1 MHENIVSAR
10 FLMSFLA
17 SSSRLLQEEEEEERG
32 GGGGVCGFIDLY
44 SCIFETFMEV
54 QHTAEW
60 ASETRFLNYKLGPD
74 ARVN

>member
-1 MHENIVSAR
+1 
-10 FLMSFLA
+10 MSFLA
-17 SSSRLLQEEEEEERG
+17 SSSRLLQEEEEERG